1 MSNPHYIGYHFTVE
15 PKEPG
20 AEILLA
26 QLSDTSFESFE
37 ETETGLSAYVQKQF
51 WAEDILE
58 GIPILQSDA
67 FRVGYT
73 VQNIEQVNWNEVW
86 ETNFEPIDV
95 NGKCHIRAPFHPAT
109 DAEFEIVIEPKMS
122 FGTGHHET
130 TYLMITLLLEED
142 LKGKTVLDMG
152 SGTAVLAILAEKK
165 GAVSLDAIDIDS
177 WCYENGIENVQR
189 NNCHQ
194 IQVLQGDASLLGA
207 KKYDVAIANINRNI
221 LLQDIPKYAQNLNG
235 GGKLFLSGFYQS
247 DLKDIEAV
255 CNQNGLFLHKSLEKN
270 NWIGARFDLISH

>member
-26 QLSDTSFESFE
+26 QLGDTPFESFE

-73 VQNIEQVNWNEVW
+73 VQNIEQVNWNEIW

-270 NWIGARFDLISH
+270 NWIGARFDLKN

>member
-20 AEILLA
+20 AEILLT
-26 QLSDTSFESFE
+26 QLSDTPFESFE

-51 WAEDILE
+51 WTEDILK

-67 FRVGYT
+67 FRVGHT
-73 VQNIEQVNWNEVW
+73 VENIEQVNWNEVW

-95 NGKCHIRAPFHPAT
+95 DGKCHIRAPFHPAT
-109 DAEFEIVIEPKMS
+109 DAGFEIVIEPKMS

-130 TYLMITLLLEED
+130 TFLMITLLLEED

-194 IQVLQGDASLLGA
+194 IQVLHGDASLLGA

-221 LLQDIPKYAQNLNG
+221 LLQDIPKYAKNLNR
-235 GGKLFLSGFYQS
+235 GGKLFLSGFYRA

-255 CNQNGLFLHKSLEKN
+255 CNQNGLFLHKNLEKN
-270 NWIGARFDLISH
+270 NWVAARFDL